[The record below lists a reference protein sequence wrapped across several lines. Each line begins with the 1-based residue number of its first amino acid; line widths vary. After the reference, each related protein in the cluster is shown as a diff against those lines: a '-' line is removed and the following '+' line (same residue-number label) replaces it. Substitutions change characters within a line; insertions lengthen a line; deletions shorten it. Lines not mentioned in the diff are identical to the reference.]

1 MQNRVRFH
9 AKLGKLTCKVEKL
22 AGKVEKLAGKV
33 EKLAC
38 KEAFDYV
45 HSFDIH
51 KYE

>member
-1 MQNRVRFH
+1 MQYRVSTN
-9 AKLGKLTCKVEKL
+9 AKPS
-22 AGKVEKLAGKV
+22 KLAGKV